1 MKVRKK
7 MLILTENEEIINLD
21 NIATVFLSVET
32 SECAVIT
39 TEQHRYAVNC
49 ELLNG
54 DQYAIKEYKT
64 KQEAKEAL
72 DKILN
77 QCDRGHNVI
86 RI

>member
-1 MKVRKK
+1 
-7 MLILTENEEIINLD
+7 MLILTENEEIINFD

-32 SECAVIT
+32 PERAVIT
-39 TEQHRYAVNC
+39 TGQHRYAVNC

-54 DQYAIKEYKT
+54 EQYAIKEYKT
-64 KQEAKEAL
+64 KQEAL

-77 QCDRGHNVI
+77 QCDRGHRVI

>member
-1 MKVRKK
+1 
-7 MLILTENEEIINLD
+7 MLILTENEEIINFD

-32 SECAVIT
+32 PERSVIT
-39 TEQHRYAVNC
+39 TGQHRYAVNC

-54 DQYAIKEYKT
+54 EQYAIKEYKT

-77 QCDRGHNVI
+77 QCDRGHRVI

>member
-1 MKVRKK
+1 
-7 MLILTENEEIINLD
+7 MLILTENEEIINFD
-21 NIATVFLSVET
+21 NIATVFLSVEPP
-32 SECAVIT
+32 ERAVIT
-39 TEQHRYAVNC
+39 TGQHRYAVNC

-54 DQYAIKEYKT
+54 EQYAIKEYKT

-77 QCDRGHNVI
+77 QCDRGHRVI